1 MLTQTLTS
9 VKNELDVLMKISP
22 DQFSIDNR
30 FELENLFRY
39 CTEGAETDSQKL
51 ICSLI
56 IKAFNRRI
64 QSASIN
70 DHIYLNKSETPQIEL
85 FRILIEQF
93 PFVKYSQ
100 LIVNNAILDAMEK
113 HDEVAIMDI
122 GIGQGVQMMHLLQK
136 ASHLPHLKKV
146 RIIGIEP
153 FADALSAAE
162 QAIMDFAQQAPF
174 QIEFQGI
181 CEFAELVAYEKLA
194 TPGTP
199 LIVNASLAL
208 HHIQS
213 RHDRKR
219 TLSRIRGLQPE
230 AFFLIE
236 PNVDHMEPD
245 VYRRY
250 ESCYAH
256 YYHLFC
262 VIDQLEISQADRN
275 ALKLFFGREIQDVLG
290 NEEKHRFERHE
301 PATSWLRQLRETGFA
316 ISSEKLEIPAS
327 GEYGV
332 KLRHH
337 DAGFL
342 GFTFEQETILAV
354 IYAH

>member
-1 MLTQTLTS
+1 MLTQTITS
-9 VKNELDVLMKISP
+9 VKTELDALMKIGP
-22 DQFSIDNR
+22 DQFSIDDR
-30 FELENLFRY
+30 FALENLFSF

-64 QSASIN
+64 QSASISE
-70 DHIYLNKSETPQIEL
+70 HIYLNKSETPQIEL

-100 LIVNNAILDAMEK
+100 LIVNQAILDLMEK
-113 HDEVAIMDI
+113 HSEVVLMDI
-122 GIGQGVQMMHLLQK
+122 GIGQGVQMMHLLEK
-136 ASHLPHLKKV
+136 AAQMPHLKSVK
-146 RIIGIEP
+146 IIGIEP

-162 QAIMDFAQQAPF
+162 QTIMDFAQHAPF

-194 TPGTP
+194 TPGIP

-219 TLSRIRGLQPE
+219 TLSRIRSLRPDG
-230 AFFLIE
+230 FFLIE

-245 VYRRY
+245 MYRRY
-250 ESCYAH
+250 ENCYSH

-262 VIDQLEISQADRN
+262 VIDQLEISLADRN

-290 NEEKHRFERHE
+290 NEERHRFERHE
-301 PATSWLRQLRETGFA
+301 PASSWLRQLRETGFT

-337 DAGFL
+337 NAGFL